1 MEVCREKKSHQT
13 EETAYKMGEK
23 GMDRW
28 EMPGRHLMGL
38 ITKIYRELK
47 TINSQRTNNLINKW
61 ENELNRQFS
70 KE

>member
-1 MEVCREKKSHQT
+1 
-13 EETAYKMGEK
+13 MGEK